1 MFMLRQLS
9 LTNFKPFGDG
19 QVIPVAPLTL
29 IFGANSSGKSS
40 IIQSLLLGHHACET
54 GSFDASHI
62 RAGGEA
68 MDLGGY
74 RQYVHQHD
82 TSRIVELGIEWSPD
96 LGIES
101 ALARGWAKFK
111 VARADYRIGINRYTG
126 STDVRQPGVLEF
138 KFSVDGVPILELK
151 STEEQV
157 LRPTRV
163 SLVAGLRDLSE
174 FDSDVHGSDKGFDN
188 RFAKLAS
195 HLRFRM
201 KGLVPSIE
209 DHIEDRLYWRK
220 SQDSSSGVLLEE
232 YREAVGEQMMREYK
246 LNNAG
251 PPDLLMNLCCF
262 VEDMASDLADL
273 FRQISYLG
281 PLRTMPSRYLTE
293 LDARNPN
300 WNAGGGWAWDEVKNK
315 SEVRNAV
322 NKGLSMLDMPYEI
335 QVRELAE
342 AGDPTAQKLISLSL
356 VDPRSQISLSHRD
369 VGIGVGQV
377 IPVIA
382 TLAGMKRH
390 LIAIEQP
397 EIHLHPAAQTKLG
410 DLFIESAL
418 GPNRNTLLIET
429 HSEHLILRMLRRVRE
444 TSEGNLPSGAI
455 PVKPDDMSVVFVDQ
469 KSTNSVVHQLTV
481 TPDGDFAVP
490 WPGGFFAERLQ
501 DLP

>member
-1 MFMLRQLS
+1 MLRQLS
-9 LTNFKPFGDG
+9 LTNFKPFGDR

-40 IIQSLLLGHHACET
+40 IIQSLLLGQHACET
-54 GSFDASHI
+54 GSFEASHI

-82 TSRIVELGIEWSPD
+82 TSRVVELGIEWSPD

-101 ALARGWAKFK
+101 ALARGQVKFK
-111 VARADYRIGINRYTG
+111 TARADYHIGINRNTG

-138 KFSVDGVPILELK
+138 KFSVDGVPILELT

-163 SLVAGLRDLSE
+163 NLVAGKTDLFELGPSV
-174 FDSDVHGSDKGFDN
+174 FGSDKGSSGG
-188 RFAKLAS
+188 AKLAS
-195 HLRFRM
+195 RLRFRM
-201 KGLVPSIE
+201 KGLIPSTCDRVE
-209 DHIEDRLYWRK
+209 DLLLWRK
-220 SQDSSSGVLLEE
+220 SSSDARLEE
-232 YREAVGEQMMREYK
+232 FRESFSEKLMDEHN
-246 LNNAG
+246 LNNYNQ
-251 PPDLLMNLCCF
+251 PDWLMNLSCF

-281 PLRTMPSRYLTE
+281 PLRMMPSRYLTE
-293 LDARNPN
+293 LDAGNPN
-300 WNAGGGWAWDEVKNK
+300 WNAGGGCAWEQLKNK

-322 NKGLSMLDMPYEI
+322 NKGLSVLEMPYEI
-335 QVRELAE
+335 KVRELVE

-356 VDPRSQISLSHRD
+356 IDPRSQISLSHRD
-369 VGIGVGQV
+369 VGIGVSQV

-397 EIHLHPAAQTKLG
+397 EIHLHPAAQAKLG

-418 GPNRNTLLIET
+418 GPNRNTLLLET
-429 HSEHLILRMLRRVRE
+429 HSEHLILRILRRVRE
-444 TSEGNLPSGAI
+444 TSEGNLPSGAA

-469 KSTNSVVHQLTV
+469 KSTDSVVHQLPV
-481 TPDGDFAVP
+481 TPDGDFTVP